1 MSIRATATSFVVP
14 ASPPATPS
22 TPSIPS
28 IPSIPST
35 PSPQFTD
42 RDGNGKVDIEVDF
55 DGPEGQ
61 HFSSLGNKGYQGLND
76 AQQHELRHQMLKIS
90 NDVNV
95 VFHKK
100 GTIANPDGKLKFG
113 TFQQNTSQTNDVVV
127 RAPSDSS
134 EPVEVYFNGNA
145 KEDPSISEPNETNKG
160 GHTLTRA
167 LLYGLGVKPP
177 KPEEEGGRHDS
188 LGYSAL
194 STKPET
200 RTGHDFK
207 GAPVI
212 GAQLYDQE
220 QLESLYERNTGE
232 RAPIEIGQVGNG
244 GYGATATISGGVTS
258 SSHETIDAT
267 GDTND
272 QTIDM
277 RPGSFSSVKGYTKN
291 ISITSTTVVEDL
303 RTGSGNNVIIPN
315 AVSNQITLGAGN
327 NRVVYNHTWDSNP
340 QRPDTIIGFKSG
352 QDKLDLTQLPTPVNF
367 ERDRNSPIEIIKEG
381 DATYVVRWTTASR
394 KAAGSDPEF
403 KVRVDG
409 IQMSDILRY
418 TY

>member
-1 MSIRATATSFVVP
+1 MLAARQVFYNDYYKVIAMTIGASTTSVV
-14 ASPPATPS
+14 
-22 TPSIPS
+22 IP
-28 IPSIPST
+28 

-42 RDGNGKVDIEVDF
+42 RDGNGKIDIEVDF

-145 KEDPSISEPNETNKG
+145 KENPSISAPDEKNKG

-177 KPEEEGGRHDS
+177 KPEEEGGMHDS

-194 STKPET
+194 SSKPET

-212 GAQLYDQE
+212 GAQLDDQE
-220 QLESLYERNTGE
+220 QLEILYGRNTGE
-232 RAPIEIGQVGNG
+232 RAPIEIGQVGNA
-244 GYGATATISGGVTS
+244 GYGATTTISGGLYS
-258 SSHETIDAT
+258 PSHETIDAT
-267 GDTND
+267 GDTNN

-291 ISITSTTVVEDL
+291 VSITSTTVVEDV
-303 RTGSGNNVIIPN
+303 RTGSGNNIIIPN
-315 AVSNQITLGAGN
+315 SVSNQITLGAGN
-327 NRVVYNHTWDSNP
+327 NRVVYTHTWNSNP

-352 QDKLDLTQLPTPVNF
+352 RDKLDLTQLPTPINL
-367 ERDRNSPIEIIKEG
+367 ERNRRSPIKIITEG
-381 DATYVVRWTTASR
+381 DATYVVRWTSARR
-394 KAAGSDPEF
+394 KANGSAPEF

-409 IQMSDILRY
+409 IKMSDILRPNS
-418 TY
+418 

>member
-1 MSIRATATSFVVP
+1 MTIGASTTSVV
-14 ASPPATPS
+14 
-22 TPSIPS
+22 IP
-28 IPSIPST
+28 

-42 RDGNGKVDIEVDF
+42 RDGNGKIDIEVDF

-145 KEDPSISEPNETNKG
+145 KENPSISAPDEKNKG

-177 KPEEEGGRHDS
+177 KPEEEGGMHDS

-194 STKPET
+194 SSKPET

-212 GAQLYDQE
+212 GAQLDDQE
-220 QLESLYERNTGE
+220 QLEILYGRNTGE
-232 RAPIEIGQVGNG
+232 RAPIEIGQVGNA
-244 GYGATATISGGVTS
+244 GYGATTTISGGLYS
-258 SSHETIDAT
+258 PSHETIDAT
-267 GDTND
+267 GDTNN

-291 ISITSTTVVEDL
+291 VSITSTTVVEDV
-303 RTGSGNNVIIPN
+303 RTGSGNNIIIPN
-315 AVSNQITLGAGN
+315 SVSNQITLGAGN
-327 NRVVYNHTWDSNP
+327 NRVVYTRTWNSNP

-352 QDKLDLTQLPTPVNF
+352 RDKLDLTQLPTAINL
-367 ERDRNSPIEIIKEG
+367 ERNRRSPIKIITEG
-381 DATYVVRWTTASR
+381 DATYVVRWTSARR
-394 KAAGSDPEF
+394 KANGSAPEF

-409 IQMSDILRY
+409 IKMSDILRLNF
-418 TY
+418 

>member
-1 MSIRATATSFVVP
+1 MTIGASTNSVV
-14 ASPPATPS
+14 
-22 TPSIPS
+22 IP
-28 IPSIPST
+28 

-42 RDGNGKVDIEVDF
+42 RDGNGKIDIEVDF

-145 KEDPSISEPNETNKG
+145 KENPSISAPDEKNKG

-177 KPEEEGGRHDS
+177 KPEEEGGMHDS

-194 STKPET
+194 SSKPET

-212 GAQLYDQE
+212 GAQLDDQE
-220 QLESLYERNTGE
+220 QLEILYGRNTGE
-232 RAPIEIGQVGNG
+232 RAPIEIGQVGNA
-244 GYGATATISGGVTS
+244 GYGATTTISGGLYS
-258 SSHETIDAT
+258 PSHETIDAT
-267 GDTND
+267 GDTNN

-291 ISITSTTVVEDL
+291 VAITSTTVVEDV

-315 AVSNQITLGAGN
+315 SISNQITLGPGN
-327 NRVVYNHTWDSNP
+327 NRVVYTDTWNSNP

-352 QDKLDLTQLPTPVNF
+352 RDKLDLTQLPTPINL
-367 ERDRNSPIEIIKEG
+367 EPNRRSPIEIITEG
-381 DATYVVRWTTASR
+381 DATYVVRWTSARR
-394 KAAGSDPEF
+394 KANGSAPEF

-409 IQMSDILRY
+409 IKMSDILRSNS
-418 TY
+418 

>member
-1 MSIRATATSFVVP
+1 MTIGASTTSVV
-14 ASPPATPS
+14 
-22 TPSIPS
+22 IP
-28 IPSIPST
+28 

-42 RDGNGKVDIEVDF
+42 RDGNGKIDIEVDF

-145 KEDPSISEPNETNKG
+145 KENPSISAPDEKNKG

-177 KPEEEGGRHDS
+177 KPEEEGGMHDS

-194 STKPET
+194 SSKPET

-212 GAQLYDQE
+212 GAQLDDQE
-220 QLESLYERNTGE
+220 QLEILYGRNTGE
-232 RAPIEIGQVGNG
+232 RAPIEIGQVGNA
-244 GYGATATISGGVTS
+244 GYGATTTISGGLYS
-258 SSHETIDAT
+258 PSHETIDAT
-267 GDTND
+267 GDTNN

-291 ISITSTTVVEDL
+291 VSITSTTVVEDV
-303 RTGSGNNVIIPN
+303 RTGSGNNIIIPN
-315 AVSNQITLGAGN
+315 SVSNQITLGAGN
-327 NRVVYNHTWDSNP
+327 NRVVYTHTWNSNP

-352 QDKLDLTQLPTPVNF
+352 RDKLDLTQLPTPINL
-367 ERDRNSPIEIIKEG
+367 ERNRRSPIEIITEG
-381 DATYVVRWTTASR
+381 DATYVVRWTSARR
-394 KAAGSDPEF
+394 KANGSAPEF

-409 IQMSDILRY
+409 IKMSDILRLNF
-418 TY
+418 